1 MNKKHIKNIRRIIT
15 KQLKKN
21 YPDWKRLT
29 KATKKEV
36 TKKVMNEVVGDY
48 DYSQELDMPIEELIG
63 IESQEPSD
71 GIRSV
76 L

>member
-21 YPDWKRLT
+21 YLDWKRLT